1 METTTLNKQGNT
13 LIFLGLLLFLLAL
26 IIGLFVQNMT
36 NPRMALS
43 AHLEGIMNGMFL
55 MILGLVWRRLI
66 LSKTLFKTTYLLVIY
81 GTFANLTANMIA
93 AFTGFGK
100 MLPMAGGKEGAG
112 IAEDVIS
119 FLLISLGLCMIAVC
133 IIVWTGVYRLMKQS
147 PTE

>member
-119 FLLISLGLCMIAVC
+119 FLLISLGLSMIAVC
-133 IIVWTGVYRLMKQS
+133 IIVLTGVYKLMKQS

>member
-81 GTFANLTANMIA
+81 
-93 AFTGFGK
+93 
-100 MLPMAGGKEGAG
+100 
-112 IAEDVIS
+112 
-119 FLLISLGLCMIAVC
+119 
-133 IIVWTGVYRLMKQS
+133 
-147 PTE
+147 